1 MFSFYLPITPIK
13 LLSTLSHLPTN
24 WYQSHIKKMANGIYF
39 FQVPQFTKDI
49 YKNWSIKMKALLS
62 SQDAREV
69 LEKGYKEPQDETILS
84 TTQRDLMKYMRKRD
98 KKALIVIYQAMGEGT
113 FEKISSATTSK
124 IKYAKLSSNS

>member
-1 MFSFYLPITPIK
+1 
-13 LLSTLSHLPTN
+13 
-24 WYQSHIKKMANGIYF
+24 
-39 FQVPQFTKDI
+39 
-49 YKNWSIKMKALLS
+49 MKEFLS

-98 KKALIVIYQAMGEGT
+98 KKALIVIYQAIDEGT

-124 IKYAKLSSNS
+124 VKYAKLSSNS